1 MDHIQVV
8 RSLDSHP
15 NSAILSPSL
24 GGVWAD
30 SVMHSRLWMPQSDL
44 LLTLL
49 VGGKPFSD
57 VRVRKGNQEFLS
69 SH

>member
-1 MDHIQVV
+1 
-8 RSLDSHP
+8 
-15 NSAILSPSL
+15 
-24 GGVWAD
+24 
-30 SVMHSRLWMPQSDL
+30 MPQSDL

-69 SH
+69 SHLVPGTSL